1 MGKEGMVAETCA
13 RAHYTHT
20 HAHVCAYI
28 YIYKLYPEQWKSG
41 ECLGRLNH
49 STICDYLLASSDLS
63 TTFEKKTRRIDLA
76 DVYIDICLG

>member
-28 YIYKLYPEQWKSG
+28 YIQVVPRAVEV
-41 ECLGRLNH
+41 GRM
-49 STICDYLLASSDLS
+49 SRSIEPFDDL
-63 TTFEKKTRRIDLA
+63 RLPACILRLID
-76 DVYIDICLG
+76 DF